1 MGLFGRILF
10 WCLIG
15 AGLKTG
21 GGLGVFF
28 LATGIAT
35 TCGEGG
41 DGVLSPGSGEKLFSI
56 LIGSTSFRIISG
68 VFTAGTSFL

>member
-1 MGLFGRILF
+1 MGLFGKILF
-10 WCLIG
+10 WFRIG

-28 LATGIAT
+28 LATGMAT

-56 LIGSTSFRIISG
+56 FIG
-68 VFTAGTSFL
+68 